1 MNDPS
6 TITTTR
12 LLELAQQHGF
22 QQVGVSH
29 TDLSLYESH
38 LQQWLQ
44 QGFHGEME
52 YMAAHDNMRSR
63 PQKLLPGTHSVISVS
78 INYLSDKATPLKEI
92 LDDDHHGA
100 ISRYALGRDY
110 HKLMRKRLQQF
121 AKALEQVVGPFQW
134 RVFVDSAPVMEKPLA
149 QLAGI
154 GWVGKHTNVISREQG
169 SWFFLGEIYT
179 NLALEVSTEASNHCG
194 TCTACIEVCPT
205 RAIIAPYQLDS
216 RLCISYLTIEHKTAI
231 PVTLRPLIGNRIF
244 GCDDCQLYCPWNRFA
259 QFSNEADFSPRH
271 QLDKSE
277 LITLFAWDEQT
288 FLDKTEGTP
297 IRRAG
302 YELWQR
308 NIAVAMGNSAN
319 PQMIKPLQS
328 ALDRVSPLIKEHIQ
342 WALVQLQDKA

>member
-1 MNDPS
+1 MIN
-6 TITTTR
+6 TTV
-12 LLELAQQHGF
+12 LQQLALEHGF
-22 QQVGVSH
+22 QQVGVCH
-29 TDLSLYESH
+29 TDLHLHENH

-63 PQKLLPGTHSVISVS
+63 PQQLLPGTQSVISLS
-78 INYLSDKATPLKEI
+78 MNYLPATATPLTEI
-92 LDDDHHGA
+92 LDDNFHGA

-121 AKALEQVVGPFQW
+121 AKALEQIIGSFQW

-149 QLAGI
+149 QMAGI
-154 GWVGKHTNVISREQG
+154 GWVGKHTNLISREQG

-194 TCTACIEVCPT
+194 TCTACMDLCPT

-216 RLCISYLTIEHKTAI
+216 RLCISYLTIEHKAAI
-231 PVTLRPLIGNRIF
+231 PVALRPLIGNRIF

-259 QFSNEADFSPRH
+259 HFSDEADFSPRH
-271 QLDKSE
+271 QLDRGE
-277 LITLFAWDEQT
+277 LITLFFWDEQT
-288 FLDKTEGTP
+288 FLNKTEGTP

-308 NIAVAMGNSAN
+308 NIAIAMGNSAN
-319 PQMIKPLQS
+319 PQMVEPLQA
-328 ALDRVSPLIKEHIQ
+328 ALDLATPLVKEHIQ
-342 WALVQLQDKA
+342 WALAQLQDSR